1 MRSRKSERAAPSR
14 DTAGLLGVGGAEGAM
29 LAAVRAIGRRDH
41 TEAELR
47 RVLRR
52 RFDAD
57 AVEAAIAALVRKGW
71 AGDERVA
78 PVLAEREQ
86 RQRPASAALVREKL
100 IVRGVAESI
109 ADRAARDASA
119 DRTDAERMDA
129 LLRQRF
135 AGKGDDASRRRALS
149 LLARRGFEEDDALAA
164 VERVLG
170 GFAALESDMS
180 DMSDIAEGNAT
191 AGRKKRVGKS
201 KPVTRP
207 KVEKLPHVGTRKKA
221 RRTRS

>member
-1 MRSRKSERAAPSR
+1 MNSRKPKRAVAARGTGAAS
-14 DTAGLLGVGGAEGAM
+14 LGEGGVEGAM

-47 RVLRR
+47 RALRR
-52 RFDAD
+52 RFDAA
-57 AVEAAIAALVRKGW
+57 AVEAAIAALIRKGW
-71 AGDERVA
+71 VGDERVA

-100 IVRGVAESI
+100 IVRGVAESL

-119 DRTDAERMDA
+119 DRTDAERMEA

-135 AGKGDDASRRRALS
+135 AGKSDDASRRRALA

-164 VERVLG
+164 VGRVLG
-170 GFAALESDMS
+170 DFTAFDSDM
-180 DMSDIAEGNAT
+180 DDTVDGDAKAMP
-191 AGRKKRVGKS
+191 KKRAGKS
-201 KPVTRP
+201 TPVTRP
-207 KVEKLPHVGTRKKA
+207 KVENVPHDGTRKKA